1 MKILERMSMRAY
13 SPTRLLRGSML
24 LTMSRLD
31 ERVGPME
38 MARVQAVAEAAVTS
52 NEAEEATIEAVARNG
67 VIVGAATEEMEVGV
81 VEEAEAGVEAEAA
94 NTIDHLMMLG
104 RNPTILHQLTTLLL
118 LMRIS
123 HHCRSSIKPLSSLF
137 SNSLSSINSTSSRFK
152 PKVVM
157 QGSRVALENC
167 STSKVDDIG
176 LAGHC
181 LA

>member
-1 MKILERMSMRAY
+1 
-13 SPTRLLRGSML
+13 
-24 LTMSRLD
+24 
-31 ERVGPME
+31 ME
-38 MARVQAVAEAAVTS
+38 MARGQAVAEAAVTS
-52 NEAEEATIEAVARNG
+52 NEGEEATIEAMARSG
-67 VIVGAATEEMEVGV
+67 AIVGAATEEMEVGV
-81 VEEAEAGVEAEAA
+81 VEEAEAA

-118 LMRIS
+118 LMKIS
-123 HHCRSSIKPLSSLF
+123 HHCKSSIKPLSSLF
-137 SNSLSSINSTSSRFK
+137 SNSLSSINSTSSRCK

-167 STSKVDDIG
+167 NTSKIDDIG